1 MNRCILA
8 IAVAS
13 LLPHASLSYAQEA
26 SSDET
31 MVVTANRFEQS
42 AGQVTA
48 TVDIVTKEQID
59 NLQIKSLQEALSLLP
74 GVQIAQNGG
83 RGQSSSVFIRGTA
96 SNQAIVLYNGV
107 RIGSATTGS
116 ANFSAIP
123 LSGVERIELVKG
135 ARAAVYGADAI
146 GGVINIITS
155 SGADADSGNVQI
167 GAGTDNYRQ
176 GAASVSSK
184 VGESSWI
191 NMSVNTEASD
201 GFDVVGTGP
210 AQPDDDGYSRQDL
223 TFEVGTNFSPEWSA
237 KVMGFYHKGT
247 AEYESYEDYSTKK
260 LSPDE
265 QESTLF
271 NYAAVVAY
279 KGEKYRTTLSVSSN
293 RDDSNNKGGELPGS
307 HLITE
312 RQALNW
318 LNSYQASQSLSFHAG
333 LDLTKDSVADS
344 KIWSSNTYKKYDGTS
359 RKNNAA
365 FASAFFEYSGLQL
378 EASVRHDD
386 NEVYGGKS
394 TWQLGAGYLLNEN
407 WRVVASGGTA
417 FRAPTYNDLFWPG
430 YGNKDLKPEES
441 LNIEAGVE
449 FFSDLADVR
458 IVGYSNKITNLV
470 SYQSKGEAL
479 KNSDATIR
487 GIEVSSQFNTG
498 VVSHSVSLDFL
509 DHNNKVN
516 VASFPQPDDIQDR
529 ELARRANF
537 AAKWLVSYEYND
549 WRGDLSYQY
558 QGKRYDDAKNTIELD
573 PYSLVNFTLA
583 YQLTEQWKLRA
594 KVENLFNEQY
604 QTADKYETQDR
615 AYYLNAS
622 YQF

>member
-1 MNRCILA
+1 MNRSILA

-13 LLPHASLSYAQEA
+13 LLPYAPLSYAQQA
-26 SSDET
+26 SADET

-42 AGQVTA
+42 VGQVTA

-59 NLQIKSLQEALSLLP
+59 NLQIKSLTEALALLP
-74 GVQIAQNGG
+74 GVQVTQNGG
-83 RGQSSSVFIRGTA
+83 RGQNSSVFVRGTS
-96 SNQAIVLYNGV
+96 SNQTIVLYNGV

-155 SGADADSGNVQI
+155 SGADVDSGTVQV

-176 GAASVSSK
+176 GAAGVSSK
-184 VGESSWI
+184 VGQNSWI

-210 AQPDDDGYSRQDL
+210 AQPDEDGYSRQDL
-223 TFEVGTNFSPEWSA
+223 TLEVGTNFSPEWSA
-237 KVMGFYHKGT
+237 KVMGFYHKGENDYDTYSST
-247 AEYESYEDYSTKK
+247 AS
-260 LSPDE
+260 DE

-271 NYAAVVAY
+271 NYAAVVSY
-279 KGEKYRTTLSVSSN
+279 VGEKYRSSLSLSTN
-293 RDDSNNKGGELPGS
+293 RDDSNNKGGDDPGS
-307 HLITE
+307 HLITD
-312 RQALNW
+312 RDAINW
-318 LNSYQASQSLSFHAG
+318 LNSYQVSESFALNAG
-333 LDLTKDSVADS
+333 VDLTKDSVADS
-344 KIWSSNTYKKYDGTS
+344 KIWSSNSYQKYDGTS
-359 RKNNAA
+359 RKNNAV
-365 FASAFFEYSGLQL
+365 FASAFYDHSGLQI
-378 EASVRHDD
+378 EASIRHDD

-394 TWQLGAGYLLNEN
+394 TWQLGAGYLVSQN
-407 WRVVASGGTA
+407 WRLIASGGTA

-430 YGNKDLKPEES
+430 YGNSDLKPEES
-441 LNIEAGVE
+441 LSFEAGFE
-449 FFSDLADVR
+449 FFSEVADVR
-458 IVGYSNKITNLV
+458 VVGYSNKITNLV
-470 SYQSKGEAL
+470 SYQSKGEEL
-479 KNSDATIR
+479 KNSDATIN
-487 GIEVSSQFNTG
+487 GIEVSSQFETG
-498 VVSHSVSLDFL
+498 VLSHSVSLDFL

-516 VASFPQPDDIQDR
+516 VASFGQPEDIQDK
-529 ELARRANF
+529 ELSRRANF
-537 AAKWLVSYEYND
+537 AAKWLVSYEHND

-558 QGKRYDDAKNTIELD
+558 QGKRYDDAKNTVELD
-573 PYSLVNFTLA
+573 PYSLVNFTLG

-594 KVENLFNEQY
+594 KVENLFNAQY
-604 QTADKYETQDR
+604 QTVDKYETQDQ

>member
-1 MNRCILA
+1 MNKSLLA
-8 IAVAS
+8 VAIAS
-13 LLPHASLSYAQEA
+13 LLSPISNLHAQEA
-26 SSDET
+26 SADET

-42 AGQVTA
+42 VGQVTA

-59 NLQIKSLQEALSLLP
+59 NLQIKSLTEALALLP
-74 GVQIAQNGG
+74 GVQVTQNGG
-83 RGQSSSVFIRGTA
+83 RGQNSSVFVRGTS
-96 SNQAIVLYNGV
+96 SNQSIVLYNGV

-155 SGADADSGNVQI
+155 SGADVDSGTVQV

-176 GAASVSSK
+176 GVAGVSSK
-184 VGESSWI
+184 VGQNSWI

-201 GFDVVGTGP
+201 GFDVVGTGL
-210 AQPDDDGYSRQDL
+210 AQPDEDGYSRQDL
-223 TFEVGTNFSPEWSA
+223 TLEVGTNFSPEWSA
-237 KVMGFYHKGT
+237 KVMGFYHKGVT
-247 AEYESYEDYSTKK
+247 EYESYKDFSTGK
-260 LSPDE
+260 LSADE
-265 QESTLF
+265 QESILF
-271 NYAAVVAY
+271 NYAALVAY
-279 KGEKYRTTLSVSSN
+279 NGEKYRSSLSVSTN
-293 RDDSNNKGGELPGS
+293 RDDSNNKGGQVPGS
-307 HLITE
+307 HLITD
-312 RQALNW
+312 RHALNW
-318 LNSYQASQSLSFHAG
+318 LNSYQLSEIFVLNAG
-333 LDLTKDSVADS
+333 VDLTKDTVADS
-344 KIWSSNTYKKYDGTS
+344 KIWSSNSYQKYDGTS
-359 RKNNAA
+359 RKNNAV
-365 FASAFFEYSGLQL
+365 FASAFYDNSGLQI

-394 TWQLGAGYLLNEN
+394 TWQLGTGYLVNQN
-407 WRVVASGGTA
+407 WRLIASGGTA

-430 YGNKDLKPEES
+430 YGKSDLKPEES
-441 LNIEAGVE
+441 LSFEAGFE
-449 FFSDLADVR
+449 FFSDVSDIRV
-458 IVGYSNKITNLV
+458 VGYSNKITNLV

-487 GIEVSSQFNTG
+487 GIEVSSQFETG
-498 VVSHSVSLDFL
+498 VISHSVSLDFL
-509 DHNNKVN
+509 DHNNKIN
-516 VASFPQPDDIQDR
+516 VAGYGQPEDIQDK
-529 ELARRANF
+529 ELSRRANF
-537 AAKWLVSYEYND
+537 AAKWLVSYEHND

-558 QGKRYDDAKNTIELD
+558 QGKRYDDAKNTVELE

-594 KVENLFNEQY
+594 KVENLFNTQY
-604 QTADKYETQDR
+604 QTVDKYETQDQ